1 MRRKGILKTIFY
13 RRCTGMNGMGVDEQ
27 MVVKKLTF
35 RGDESWKF
43 FLNFSN
49 YFFEARNSADSGW

>member
-1 MRRKGILKTIFY
+1 
-13 RRCTGMNGMGVDEQ
+13 MNGMGVDEQ